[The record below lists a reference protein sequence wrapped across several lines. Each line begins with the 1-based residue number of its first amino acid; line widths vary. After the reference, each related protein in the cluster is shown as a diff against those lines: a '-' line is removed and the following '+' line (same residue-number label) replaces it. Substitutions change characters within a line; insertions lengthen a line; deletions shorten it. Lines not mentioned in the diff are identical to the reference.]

1 MGPVEMRQTIEKL
14 ALYKHGDPTPVTAAD
29 VEAMAPQRLEAGTD
43 ALVAAVASGDAQ
55 AIGAILARL
64 RSQGETATSLCID
77 ATRHFRTLFA
87 LFADPQGPS
96 SAVARLRPPVFGP
109 RRDAL
114 LRQARIWTLPK
125 VGTALDMLVETDL
138 ELRSSSS
145 APAMA
150 LVERTLIRIARLAR
164 R

>member
-55 AIGAILARL
+55 AIVAILARL
-64 RSQGETATSLCID
+64 RSQGATATSLCID